1 MLNGIKPRFDFSVAQ
16 LAGRQLNSIS
26 IVNTSGMLGP
36 WAVPEGTNAN
46 GDQSVIHSRP
56 VNIEASTDLH
66 GLRPAILIHELE
78 IGAAALRAH
87 ARRERILNATSI
99 NHG

>member
-1 MLNGIKPRFDFSVAQ
+1 MDPQKVDQRVLVVSGLELNTGLLQQSLDVA
-16 LAGRQLNSIS
+16 
-26 IVNTSGMLGP
+26 
-36 WAVPEGTNAN
+36 
-46 GDQSVIHSRP
+46 
-56 VNIEASTDLH
+56 DLH